1 MLNYNRSLKYLLE
14 NYLGMNKQVVEKVK
28 NSKSRWTAFVK
39 GYPCYLIQQKS
50 IKTIPSLE
58 K

>member
-1 MLNYNRSLKYLLE
+1 MDKH
-14 NYLGMNKQVVEKVK
+14 VVEKIK
-28 NSKSRWTAFVK
+28 NNKSRWTAFVK